1 MMSNE
6 LAVLAAVLL
15 FPGGVFAFAFGLAL
29 KGVDRRVAARLQ
41 GRVGP
46 PLLQPFYDLVKLGF
60 KRTMVPET
68 ACENVFLAAPLVGV
82 VAMVLAVALIPIA
95 GLYSPDPRIGNLIV
109 LLYLLSVPGTVLM
122 VAGSASGSPFGAI
135 GFSREMALML
145 AYEATIVLVV
155 AAVALRTGIAT
166 GQGVTFSLVDIVRY
180 QQAHGAYLFDPVL
193 WPALAAFV
201 LFYPANIGI
210 VPFDIPEAETEV
222 LEGPLLEYS
231 GPALA
236 FFKVMS
242 ALKAVVVL
250 GLGIALFLPLAP
262 ASLGIGA
269 VVIWLAEMLVLMVV
283 GVSAVRVAVGR
294 MRIDQAFSFFLKW
307 PLLLSIASLT
317 VVVVVRG

>member
-1 MMSNE
+1 MSNE
-6 LAVLAAVLL
+6 LAMFAAVLL
-15 FPGGVFAFAFGLAL
+15 FPGGVFALAFGLAL
-29 KGVDRRVAARLQ
+29 KGIDRRVVARLQ

-46 PLLQPFYDLVKLGF
+46 PLLQPFFDLVKLGF
-60 KRTMVPET
+60 KRTMVPDT
-68 ACENVFLAAPLVGV
+68 ACEMVFLAAPLVGV
-82 VAMVLAVALIPIA
+82 VAMLLAVALVPVA
-95 GLYSPDPRIGNLIV
+95 GVYSPDPRIGNLLV

-155 AAVALRTGIAT
+155 TAVALRTGMAE
-166 GQGVTFSLVDIVRY
+166 GQWVVFSLTDIVRY
-180 QQAHGAYLFDPVL
+180 QQEHGAYLFDPVM
-193 WPALAAFV
+193 WPALAAFA
-201 LFYPANIGI
+201 LFYPANLGI

-231 GPALA
+231 GVALA

-242 ALKAVVVL
+242 AVKAVVVL
-250 GLGIALFLPLAP
+250 GLGIALFFPLAP
-262 ASLGIGA
+262 SGGTGIL
-269 VVIWLAEMLVLMVV
+269 VWLCKMLVLMVI

-307 PLLLSIASLT
+307 PLLLSAASLT
-317 VVVVVRG
+317 VVVVVGGGR